1 MRKILYALFLSLF
14 IFVILNFLYCNLND
28 EAFNYPMTF
37 RFTVPHIFTL
47 RSVPVQLGFVVITA
61 FCLGIVFLALL
72 QAIPAIF
79 KTIAVRSR
87 DRRIK
92 ELEKELEEVKQQTV
106 VVSASSDAS
115 SGSTSIHTE
124 RTTP

>member
-1 MRKILYALFLSLF
+1 MRKVFYALFLSLF

-28 EAFNYPMTF
+28 AAFNYPMTF
-37 RFTVPHIFTL
+37 RFSVPHVFEI

-72 QAIPAIF
+72 QAIPAVF

-92 ELEKELEEVKQQTV
+92 ELEKELEEMKSAAP
-106 VVSASSDAS
+106 VSPEAPRDETHATT
-115 SGSTSIHTE
+115 TSHS
-124 RTTP
+124 

>member
-1 MRKILYALFLSLF
+1 MRKVLYALFLSVF

-28 EAFNYPMTF
+28 AAFNYPMVF
-37 RFTVPHIFTL
+37 RFYIPRIFEI

-92 ELEKELEEVKQQTV
+92 ELEKELEDMKSATPMTMDSSSMPEDHETAVK
-106 VVSASSDAS
+106 
-115 SGSTSIHTE
+115 H
-124 RTTP
+124 